1 MAIPYAAQRP
11 REPETGPVCPEQVH
25 IESAGVVLARNTGVV
40 LARNT
45 GGKNRHVVHVPLDRI
60 GEIEAPAAPTR
71 PGQGATPRPASAS
84 SSVDVP

>member
-25 IESAGVVLARNTGVV
+25 VESAGVVLARNTG
-40 LARNT
+40 
-45 GGKNRHVVHVPLDRI
+45 GKDRHVVHVPLDRI